1 MESGLTDS
9 KKKISESIEE
19 DSIIRDE
26 YDSDNHAASDAIKKI
41 EARNRMRFGLS
52 NSKTDERSKEQIKKE
67 QMVLRM
73 GEERE

>member
-26 YDSDNHAASDAIKKI
+26 YDSDNHASSDAIKKI

-67 QMVLRM
+67 HMVLRM

>member
-26 YDSDNHAASDAIKKI
+26 YDSDNHATSDAIKKI

-67 QMVLRM
+67 HMVLRM